1 MNGWKLL
8 CIYSVC
14 GFVCI
19 QAVGA
24 SVRVFELLDRHSA
37 VTDGRL
43 QLGALKGEIQFDDV
57 MFNYP
62 SRPDN
67 TVLKVCQYRICVL
80 LLLLCVCV
88 CVSTRVRQSIFT
100 YFIHA
105 IYTVT
110 YQYSH
115 YRVYHLR
122 FTQDRW

>member
-67 TVLKVCQYRICVL
+67 TVLKVRQYRIYV

-88 CVSTRVRQSIFT
+88 CVRQSICI

-110 YQYSH
+110 YQCSH
-115 YRVYHLR
+115 YRVYRLR
-122 FTQDRW
+122 FNQDRW